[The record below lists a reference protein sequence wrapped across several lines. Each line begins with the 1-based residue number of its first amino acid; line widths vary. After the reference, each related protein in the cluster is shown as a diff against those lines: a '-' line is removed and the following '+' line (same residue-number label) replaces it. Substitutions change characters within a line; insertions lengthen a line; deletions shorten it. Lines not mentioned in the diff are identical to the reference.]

1 MNNLNSLADFVYA
14 LMNDYPESSGIDDDN
29 SSKKDNFFRKYHTGL
44 QDLKNIN
51 YDRLYQ
57 LVSEQSNK
65 FIPSVA
71 TIKELAKQAYKSE
84 YVDARLVSFCFRQNG
99 KVLEYAF
106 PRRELENF
114 RSTIEN
120 IKKESE
126 KFWYGTTHDE
136 PV

>member
-1 MNNLNSLADFVYA
+1 MNNLNSLADFIYA
-14 LMNDYPESSGIDDDN
+14 LMNDFPESSGIDDDN

-71 TIKELAKQAYKSE
+71 TIINSAIKTTVIRIVKSIFFLI
-84 YVDARLVSFCFRQNG
+84 YLYYD
-99 KVLEYAF
+99 
-106 PRRELENF
+106 
-114 RSTIEN
+114 
-120 IKKESE
+120 
-126 KFWYGTTHDE
+126 
-136 PV
+136 